1 MREEVKMKIEE
12 YLFAM
17 KKRCSRRK
25 YKDVPIDL
33 KYVKQLEDNIALY
46 NKESGLNMKL
56 IIGNGG
62 KLFDGFRKS
71 YGLFVGVQNYIA
83 MIGSKTLLNRM
94 EKVGRFGEKII
105 LEATAMGLSTCWVGT
120 SYDKNAA
127 KELCE
132 GNEVL
137 DCVIAVGYSDEK
149 HSLKERMMEY
159 GMHRQNKSKEA
170 LIEAE
175 EPMPEWFNHG
185 MNAVYLA
192 PTARNLRPF
201 IFKYTDGQVTASIT
215 VPTETAMI
223 DLGIAK
229 LHFELG
235 ARVGSWDYGNGS
247 HYYFDDKRKD
257 SDI

>member
-1 MREEVKMKIEE
+1 MKIEE

-25 YKDVPIDL
+25 YIDRPIDL
-33 KYVKQLEDNIALY
+33 KYVKELEDSIALY
-46 NKESGLNMKL
+46 NRESGLNMKL

-94 EKVGRFGEKII
+94 EKVGRFGEKLI

-132 GNEVL
+132 GN
-137 DCVIAVGYSDEK
+137 
-149 HSLKERMMEY
+149 
-159 GMHRQNKSKEA
+159 
-170 LIEAE
+170 
-175 EPMPEWFNHG
+175 
-185 MNAVYLA
+185 
-192 PTARNLRPF
+192 
-201 IFKYTDGQVTASIT
+201 
-215 VPTETAMI
+215 
-223 DLGIAK
+223 
-229 LHFELG
+229 
-235 ARVGSWDYGNGS
+235 
-247 HYYFDDKRKD
+247 
-257 SDI
+257 

>member
-1 MREEVKMKIEE
+1 MKIEE
-12 YLFAM
+12 YLSAM

-25 YKDVPIDL
+25 YTNRPIDS
-33 KYVKQLEDNIALY
+33 KYVQQLEDSIALY
-46 NKESGLNMKL
+46 NKESGLNIKL
-56 IIGNGG
+56 VIGSGAE
-62 KLFDGFRKS
+62 LFSGFRKS

-132 GNEVL
+132 GNEEL

-159 GMHRQNKSKEA
+159 GTHRQNKSKEA
-170 LIEAE
+170 LIESE
-175 EPMPEWFNHG
+175 EHVPEWFKQG
-185 MNAVYLA
+185 MDAVYLA

-201 IFKYTDGQVTASIT
+201 VFEYKDGQVTASTT

-247 HYYFDDKRKD
+247 HYYFDDKWKD

>member
-1 MREEVKMKIEE
+1 MKIEE
-12 YLFAM
+12 YLSAM

-25 YKDVPIDL
+25 YTNRPIDS
-33 KYVKQLEDNIALY
+33 KYVQQLEDSIALY
-46 NKESGLNMKL
+46 NKESGLNIKL
-56 IIGNGG
+56 VIGSGAE
-62 KLFDGFRKS
+62 LFSGFRKS

-83 MIGSKTLLNRM
+83 MIGSKTLPNRM

-132 GNEVL
+132 GNEEL

-175 EPMPEWFNHG
+175 EHVPEWFKQG
-185 MNAVYLA
+185 MDAVYLA

-201 IFKYTDGQVTASIT
+201 VFEYKDGQVTASTT

-247 HYYFDDKRKD
+247 HYYFDDKWKD
-257 SDI
+257 GDI

>member
-1 MREEVKMKIEE
+1 MKIEE
-12 YLFAM
+12 YLSAM

-25 YKDVPIDL
+25 YTNRPIDS
-33 KYVKQLEDNIALY
+33 KYVQQLEDSIALY
-46 NKESGLNMKL
+46 NKESGLNIKL
-56 IIGNGG
+56 VIGSGAE
-62 KLFDGFRKS
+62 LFSGFRKS

-83 MIGSKTLLNRM
+83 MIGSKTLPNRM

-132 GNEVL
+132 GNEEL

-159 GMHRQNKSKEA
+159 GTHRQNKSKEA

-175 EPMPEWFNHG
+175 EHVPEWFKQG
-185 MNAVYLA
+185 MDAVYLA

-201 IFKYTDGQVTASIT
+201 VFKYKDGQVTASTT

-247 HYYFDDKRKD
+247 HYYFDDKWKD
-257 SDI
+257 GDI

>member
-1 MREEVKMKIEE
+1 MKIEE
-12 YLFAM
+12 YLSAM

-25 YKDVPIDL
+25 YTNRPIDS
-33 KYVKQLEDNIALY
+33 KYVKQLEDIIALF
-46 NKESGLNMKL
+46 NKESGLNIKL
-56 IIGNGG
+56 VIGSGAE
-62 KLFDGFRKS
+62 LFSGFRKS

-94 EKVGRFGEKII
+94 EKVGRFGEKLI
-105 LEATAMGLSTCWVGT
+105 LEATVMGLSTCWVGT

-127 KELCE
+127 KEVCE

-137 DCVIAVGYSDEK
+137 DCVIAIGYSDEK

-159 GMHRQNKSKEA
+159 GMHRQNISKEA

-175 EPMPEWFNHG
+175 EPVPEWFKQG
-185 MNAVYLA
+185 MDAVYLA

-201 IFKYTDGQVTASIT
+201 IFKYKDEQVTASIT
-215 VPTETAMI
+215 SPTGTAMI

-235 ARVGSWDYGNGS
+235 AGGGSWEYGNGS
-247 HYYFDDKRKD
+247 YYCFDDKRKE
-257 SDI
+257 SDKQ

>member
-1 MREEVKMKIEE
+1 MKIEE
-12 YLFAM
+12 YLSAM

-25 YKDVPIDL
+25 YTNRPIDS
-33 KYVKQLEDNIALY
+33 KYVQQLEDSIALY
-46 NKESGLNMKL
+46 NKESGLNIKL
-56 IIGNGG
+56 VIGSGAE
-62 KLFDGFRKS
+62 LFSGFRKS

-105 LEATAMGLSTCWVGT
+105 LEATAMGLSTCWVWT
-120 SYDKNAA
+120 SYDKIAA

-132 GNEVL
+132 GNEEL

-159 GMHRQNKSKEA
+159 GTHRQNKSKEA

-175 EPMPEWFNHG
+175 EHVPEWFKQG
-185 MNAVYLA
+185 MDAVYLA

-201 IFKYTDGQVTASIT
+201 VFEYKDGQVTASTT

-247 HYYFDDKRKD
+247 HYYFDDKWKD